1 MIQESELIEE
11 TITVRDM
18 RLPQDITLTKRSLI
32 RWIALSLG
40 LINPNESRKSLIHL
54 IEILFDNQ
62 LKSGKG
68 ISVEQI
74 MEKVSKNKDI
84 EKTFSEKTVRY
95 HLLRLEKK
103 GFVKRKNIF
112 YFLNVSDFSDDS
124 IENIVEEYV
133 QKQNKAMSKVKTALD
148 KLKGLYR

>member
-1 MIQESELIEE
+1 MIPESEYIEE

-18 RLPQDITLTKRSLI
+18 RLPSDVTLTKRSLI

-40 LINPNESRKSLIHL
+40 LINPNESRKSLIYL

-62 LKSGKG
+62 LQNGKG

-95 HLLRLEKK
+95 HLLRLENK
-103 GFVKRKNIF
+103 GFIKRKNGI
-112 YFLNVSDFSDDS
+112 YSLSVSDFSNDS
-124 IENIVEEYV
+124 IENVIEEYIIR
-133 QKQNKAMSKVKTALD
+133 QNKAMDKVKIALT
-148 KLKGLYR
+148 KLKGLY

>member
-1 MIQESELIEE
+1 MIPESEYIEE

-18 RLPQDITLTKRSLI
+18 RLPSDVTLTKRSLI

-40 LINPNESRKSLIHL
+40 LINPNESRKSLIYL

-62 LKSGKG
+62 LHKGEG

-84 EKTFSEKTVRY
+84 EKIFTEKTVRY

-103 GFVKRKNIF
+103 GFVKRKNV
-112 YFLNVSDFSDDS
+112 YYSLSVSDFSNDS
-124 IENIVEEYV
+124 IENVIEEYV
-133 QKQNKAMSKVKTALD
+133 SRQNKAMDKVKIALT
-148 KLKGLYR
+148 KLKGLY

>member
-1 MIQESELIEE
+1 MKESEYIDE
-11 TITVRDM
+11 TITIRDM
-18 RLPQDITLTKRSLI
+18 RLTPEVTLTKRSLI

-40 LINPNESRKSLIHL
+40 LIHPNETRKSLIYL

-62 LKSGKG
+62 LLKREG

-74 MEKVSKNKDI
+74 MEELSKNKDI
-84 EKTFSEKTVRY
+84 EKQFSEKTVRY

-112 YFLNVSDFSDDS
+112 YSLNVSDFSDDS
-124 IENIVEEYV
+124 IENIAVEYSER
-133 QKQNKAMSKVKTALD
+133 QEKAMNKIKMALT
-148 KLKGLYR
+148 KLKGLY

>member
-1 MIQESELIEE
+1 MDESKYIEE

-18 RLPQDITLTKRSLI
+18 RLPSDVKLTKRSLI
-32 RWIALSLG
+32 KWIALSLG
-40 LINPNESRKSLIHL
+40 LINPNETRKSLLYL

-62 LKSGKG
+62 LEKGEG

-103 GFVKRKNIF
+103 GVVKRRNI
-112 YFLNVSDFSDDS
+112 YYSLSVSDFSNSS
-124 IENIVEEYV
+124 IENIVDEYALR
-133 QKQNKAMSKVKTALD
+133 QSKVMDKVKNALTS
-148 KLKGLYR
+148 LKGFY

>member
-1 MIQESELIEE
+1 MDESKYIEE

-18 RLPQDITLTKRSLI
+18 RLPSDVKLTKRSLI
-32 RWIALSLG
+32 KWIALSLG
-40 LINPNESRKSLIHL
+40 LINPNETRKSLLYL

-62 LKSGKG
+62 LQKGEG

-103 GFVKRKNIF
+103 GVVKRRNI
-112 YFLNVSDFSDDS
+112 YYSLSVSDFSDSS
-124 IENIVEEYV
+124 IENIVDEYALRQGKV
-133 QKQNKAMSKVKTALD
+133 MDKVKNALTS
-148 KLKGLYR
+148 LKGFY

>member
-1 MIQESELIEE
+1 MIPESEFIEE

-18 RLPQDITLTKRSLI
+18 RLPSDVTLTKRSLI

-40 LINPNESRKSLIHL
+40 LINPNESRKSLIYL

-62 LKSGKG
+62 LKNSTG

-84 EKTFSEKTVRY
+84 EKSFTEKTVRY

-103 GFVKRKNIF
+103 GFVKRKNV
-112 YFLNVSDFSDDS
+112 YYSLCVSDFSNDS
-124 IENIVEEYV
+124 IENVIDEYV
-133 QKQNKAMSKVKTALD
+133 IRQNKAMEKVKIALT
-148 KLKGLYR
+148 KLKGLY

>member
-1 MIQESELIEE
+1 MQESELIEE
-11 TITVRDM
+11 TITIRDM
-18 RLPQDITLTKRSLI
+18 RLTQDVTLTKGTLI
-32 RWIALSLG
+32 KWIALSLG
-40 LINPNESRKSLIHL
+40 LINPKESRKSLIYL

-62 LKSGKG
+62 LKNGKG

-74 MEKVSKNKDI
+74 MEKVSKNKDN

-112 YFLNVSDFSDDS
+112 YSLNVSDFSDDS
-124 IENIVEEYV
+124 IENIAEEYI
-133 QKQNKAMSKVKTALD
+133 KRQNKAMSKVKTALD